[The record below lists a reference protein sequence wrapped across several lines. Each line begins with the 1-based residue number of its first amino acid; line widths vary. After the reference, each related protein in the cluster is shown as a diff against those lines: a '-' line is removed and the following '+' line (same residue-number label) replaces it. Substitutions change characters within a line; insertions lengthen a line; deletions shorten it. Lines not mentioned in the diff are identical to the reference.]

1 MFLFSIFHKIINK
14 ILTFGTQYYILD
26 DIYLTQNYTTPKP
39 NYTKSNINITM
50 PKASN
55 HVLPQTKLD
64 NLNSMNFIMSTC
76 SSY

>member
-50 PKASN
+50 PKA
-55 HVLPQTKLD
+55 
-64 NLNSMNFIMSTC
+64 
-76 SSY
+76 